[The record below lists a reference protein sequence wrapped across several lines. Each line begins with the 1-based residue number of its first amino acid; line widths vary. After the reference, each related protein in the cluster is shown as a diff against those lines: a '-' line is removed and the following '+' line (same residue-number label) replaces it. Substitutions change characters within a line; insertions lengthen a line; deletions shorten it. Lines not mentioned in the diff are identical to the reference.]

1 MPIRTLPADGHQAA
15 LESDAIGKTAVDSES
30 DTPLVSHSDSRKRRS
45 RRSRFGDVPHD
56 ADLRAATGA
65 IAVSFAVVSRRH
77 WPR

>member
-1 MPIRTLPADGHQAA
+1 MPIRTLPADGPQAA
-15 LESDAIGKTAVDSES
+15 LESDAIGKPAVDSES
-30 DTPLVSHSDSRKRRS
+30 DTPLVSHADSRKGRS
-45 RRSRFGDVPHD
+45 RRPRFGDMTHE